1 MKPFLFVTALSLGI
15 ATISCNLNNAPDHTA
30 SANEVGHAETRVLRH
45 PDWSK
50 NATIYEVNVRQHTP
64 EGTFNA
70 LEKDL
75 ARLDSMGVDI
85 LWLMP
90 IYPIGELNRKGGRG
104 SYYSVRNYT
113 AVNPEFGNM
122 DDFRRFVKNAHN
134 RGMKVILDW
143 VANHTAWDHAW
154 MTEHPDWYTRDTAGK
169 VIPPV
174 PDWSDVADLNYD
186 NKDMRAEM
194 IKSMRYWVKE
204 ADVDGFRCDVAMMVP
219 TDFWDDMRA
228 SLDSLKPVFMLAEAE
243 QKDHHLKAFD
253 MSYSWELLHVMNG
266 IAKGEKK
273 LADLDTYIAKQ
284 DTAFP
289 RSAYRMNFTTNHD
302 ENTWNGTGGERYGKA
317 RQVYDVL
324 AFTLPGMP
332 LLYTGQEGGEVK
344 PDGKPHRYAFFEKD
358 TVHFNNYPLGDF
370 YGRLFR
376 LHQSNAA
383 LANGEFGGSFK
394 RLTTSNDDVIYA
406 YTRKKDNSTVV
417 VLLNFSDKPQKIDFT
432 EDLESVELKSIF
444 NNQTLSLFA
453 TGNVPLPAY
462 GYQVF
467 AK

>member
-1 MKPFLFVTALSLGI
+1 MNTLSLFGLF
-15 ATISCNLNNAPDHTA
+15 ASLALFSCNTTPPDHTS
-30 SANEVGHAETRVLRH
+30 SAQVVGQSETRVLRH

-50 NATIYEVNVRQHTP
+50 SATIYEVNVRQHTP
-64 EGTFNA
+64 EGTFA
-70 LEKDL
+70 AFERDL
-75 ARLDSMGVDI
+75 PRLDSMGVDI

-90 IYPIGELNRKGGRG
+90 IYPIGELNRKGGKG
-104 SYYSVRNYT
+104 SYYSVKNYT

-122 DDFRRFVKNAHN
+122 DDFRRLVKNAHN

-154 MTEHPDWYTRDTAGK
+154 IAAHPEWYTKDSTGK
-169 VIPPV
+169 IIAPV
-174 PDWSDVADLNYD
+174 ADWSDVADLNYD
-186 NKDMRAEM
+186 SKDMRRQMIEEM
-194 IKSMRYWVKE
+194 RFWIKE

-219 TDFWDDMRA
+219 TDFWDDVRA

-253 MSYSWELLHVMNG
+253 MSYSWELMHIMNE
-266 IAKGEKK
+266 IASGKKK
-273 LADLDTYIAKQ
+273 LSDVDTYIAKQ

-302 ENTWNGTGGERYGKA
+302 ENTWNGTGGERLGKA
-317 RQVYDVL
+317 RFVFDVL

-332 LLYTGQEGGEVK
+332 LVYSGQEGGEAK
-344 PDGKPHRYAFFEKD
+344 ENGEPHRYAFFEKD
-358 TVHFNNYPLGDF
+358 TIRFNGYPHGDF
-370 YGRLFR
+370 YGRMLR
-376 LHQSNAA
+376 LHQTNPA
-383 LANGEFGGSFK
+383 LFNGEFGGSFK
-394 RLTTSNDDVIYA
+394 RISTSTDESIYA
-406 YTRKKDNSTVV
+406 FVRKKDERQVV

-432 EDLESVELKSIF
+432 EDLDNIELKSIF

-453 TGNVPLPAY
+453 KGNVPLPPY